1 MAEDP
6 RSRTSGLADTVPPT
20 MTEAHSGEVEKVLLY
35 VGDAR
40 DRARAAAERV
50 ARDGADENV
59 VRALHDAERELGELH
74 RRLTQ
79 QTFYAVPDAGLKLAI

>member
-1 MAEDP
+1 
-6 RSRTSGLADTVPPT
+6 

-50 ARDGADENV
+50 ARAGADEHV
-59 VRALHDAERELGELH
+59 VDALRGAERELGELH
-74 RRLTQ
+74 MRLTQ
-79 QTFYAVPDAGLKLAI
+79 QTFYAAPGADLKLSV

>member
-1 MAEDP
+1 
-6 RSRTSGLADTVPPT
+6 

-50 ARDGADENV
+50 GRDGAEEHV
-59 VRALHDAERELGELH
+59 VQALRDAERELGELH
-74 RRLTQ
+74 TRLSQ
-79 QTFYAVPDAGLKLAI
+79 QTFYAVPDAGLRLAV